1 MFGALPKGTKPLIV
15 GKPHQPLLDIVH
27 TAYVYFVSLYPTL
40 TSVEPP
46 SSWNSLRFDLRKTLF
61 VGDRLATDILFAK
74 RGQIDS
80 LLVFTGIQRKEDVL
94 GLEQS
99 ERPEWMA
106 ENVGVLLQAKE
117 VEGEGKEELRN

>member
-1 MFGALPKGTKPLIV
+1 MTDSFDEIR
-15 GKPHQPLLDIVH
+15 
-27 TAYVYFVSLYPTL
+27 
-40 TSVEPP
+40 
-46 SSWNSLRFDLRKTLF
+46 LRFDLRKTIF

-80 LLVFTGIQRKEDVL
+80 LLVLTGIQRREDVL
-94 GLEQS
+94 ELEKD

-117 VEGEGKEELRN
+117 LEGKGKEELRN